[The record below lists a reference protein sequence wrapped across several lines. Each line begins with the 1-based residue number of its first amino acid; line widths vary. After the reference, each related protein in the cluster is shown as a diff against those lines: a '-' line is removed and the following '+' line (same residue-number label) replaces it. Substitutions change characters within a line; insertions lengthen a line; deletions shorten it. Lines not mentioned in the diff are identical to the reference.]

1 MKNFQSKLHRLQK
14 AGLSQTDIAKFL
26 GVSQSTLS
34 RLASGKT
41 KTLKYEVGLKL
52 ERLARTQ
59 QLETE

>member
-1 MKNFQSKLHRLQK
+1 MKNFQSKLQRLRK

-41 KTLKYEVGLKL
+41 KTLKYEVGLRL
-52 ERLARTQ
+52 DRLARTQ
-59 QLETE
+59 TLE